1 MLRSPTYIA
10 RPIEGA
16 YDVLSWPGL
25 WMQVEGQAEIER
37 LRRIVTRHGQD
48 VVVVLA
54 ADTYRKL
61 TGQVPD
67 FKSFLRSA
75 PDLSLLDL
83 DQPERDLPRDVA
95 L

>member
-1 MLRSPTYIA
+1 MNWQLQDAKQRFSELVRRTLD
-10 RPIEGA
+10 EG
-16 YDVLSWPGL
+16 P
-25 WMQVEGQAEIER
+25 Q
-37 LRRIVTRHGQD
+37 IVTRHGQE

-54 ADTYRKL
+54 ADEYRRL

-75 PDLSLLDL
+75 PDLSQLGLDE
-83 DQPERDLPRDVA
+83 PERDLPRDVA